1 MVVLEERQRIVQ
13 KGVIHMQYCCFAF
26 QTYCSYDVLLVVVW
40 SYKVPIVFV
49 TCCYH
54 TPSSIKERT
63 HSLLSYSVSSV
74 KDGILFPSFH
84 IFARVD
90 REKSIRILN
99 VWTRIKKRGESL
111 VRCRRG
117 LNINYGSICI
127 WFILRILTTDYQHI
141 QKYICLILLLPTV
154 CDQDRLRLFSLVTAY
169 IFVINYQP

>member
-1 MVVLEERQRIVQ
+1 MTFSL
-13 KGVIHMQYCCFAF
+13 
-26 QTYCSYDVLLVVVW
+26 SSSDL
-40 SYKVPIVFV
+40 KVPIAFV

-54 TPSSIKERT
+54 TPSSIKERA
-63 HSLLSYSVSSV
+63 HSHLSYSVSSV
-74 KDGILFPSFH
+74 KDGIVFPSFH

-127 WFILRILTTDYQHI
+127 WFILRTLTTDYQHI
-141 QKYICLILLLPTV
+141 QKYICLILLLLTV
-154 CDQDRLRLFSLVTAY
+154 RDQDSLGLFFFSLPLVTAY
-169 IFVINYQP
+169 IFVINYQPSSFITVTLIFTLLLQVLIQHFRF

>member
-1 MVVLEERQRIVQ
+1 MTFSL
-13 KGVIHMQYCCFAF
+13 
-26 QTYCSYDVLLVVVW
+26 SSSDL
-40 SYKVPIVFV
+40 KVPIAFV

-54 TPSSIKERT
+54 TPSSIKERA
-63 HSLLSYSVSSV
+63 HPHLSCSVSSV
-74 KDGILFPSFH
+74 KDGIVFPSFH

-99 VWTRIKKRGESL
+99 VWTRIKKRRESL

-141 QKYICLILLLPTV
+141 QKYFEQNRIKRNGTGNKNCV
-154 CDQDRLRLFSLVTAY
+154 FSLSFRTMG
-169 IFVINYQP
+169 NSLRSRW